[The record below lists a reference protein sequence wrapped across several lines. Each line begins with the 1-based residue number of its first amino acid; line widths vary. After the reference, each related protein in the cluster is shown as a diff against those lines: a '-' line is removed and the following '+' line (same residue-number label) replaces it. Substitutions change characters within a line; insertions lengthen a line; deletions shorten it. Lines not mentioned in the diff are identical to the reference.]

1 MPFPIDSCKNKQET
15 NTSLKNLSLT
25 PPKDF
30 AFVQV
35 SFMKESNA
43 STCLLANPFQQ
54 PLSQDLTLVEY
65 RNATVS
71 TVSKSHQSRHGCT
84 SSLSSMHGPKIS
96 SEAEPSSSYNTSSKR
111 YRRRRIQVPVFHWT
125 LKKQIHSTAGEIS
138 HADSPQKAGEHSHN
152 QLPQYKRE
160 WTSEKASKEA
170 EKVPEGTLSKRKES
184 SQEALSLKNSPSNVM
199 ILPKRRR
206 RTSVFTIHELLDPS
220 IH

>member
-1 MPFPIDSCKNKQET
+1 
-15 NTSLKNLSLT
+15 
-25 PPKDF
+25 
-30 AFVQV
+30 
-35 SFMKESNA
+35 MKESNA